1 MTPLQVKFWGV
12 RGSIP
17 APITSDDVRRKV
29 WKAVAEYEL
38 HRGEGNPEAIE
49 RAVDQ
54 AGHDSGQGPVQ
65 TFGGNTSCVEVVYG
79 DGETRI
85 VLDMGT
91 GLRPLG
97 NKLFGEMLKKKG
109 LKITFLLSHVHW
121 DHIQGLPFFGE
132 LYWNSENGSI
142 ENVWSFYGGTD
153 WQRTAE
159 ECLKGQMDP
168 PVFPVSWR
176 EIERITHEIQLHS
189 VSDMMSFMVGELSIQ
204 ARKLDHPQ
212 ETYGYRITTPD
223 GRVVVYSTDNEPR
236 DPNVPA
242 PPLLKLAEGADLW
255 ITDCQY
261 TCDVYN
267 GKTGVPHHGWGHSYP
282 EAVAKTA
289 IEAGVK
295 TVVLFHHDPGSSDEA
310 IADIRRHTQDLVG
323 SDIKVIAA
331 WEGLELTI

>member
-1 MTPLQVKFWGV
+1 MVPLQVRFWGV
-12 RGSIP
+12 RGSVP
-17 APITSDDVRRKV
+17 TPITSADVKSKV

-38 HRGEGNPEAIE
+38 HRGNEGPEAIE
-49 RAVDQ
+49 RAVDR
-54 AGHDSGQGPVQ
+54 AGHDSGYDHVQ

-79 DGETRI
+79 DGKTRI

-97 NKLFGEMLKKKG
+97 NNLFGEMLKKNG
-109 LKITFLLSHVHW
+109 LEITFLLSHVHW

-132 LYWNSENGSI
+132 LYWNQQNGSVK
-142 ENVWSFYGGTD
+142 NTWSFYGGTD

-176 EIERITHEIQLHS
+176 EIERITHKIGLAS
-189 VSDMMSFMVGELSIQ
+189 VSDMISFMVGELSIY

-223 GRVVVYSTDNEPR
+223 GRVLVYSTDNEPR

-242 PPLLKLAEGADLW
+242 PPLRDLARGSDVW

-261 TCDVYN
+261 TQDGYN
-267 GKTGVPHHGWGHSYP
+267 GKTGVPRHGWGHSYP
-282 EAVAKTA
+282 EAVARTA
-289 IEAGVK
+289 LDAGVK
-295 TVVLFHHDPGSSDEA
+295 TLVLFHHDPGSSDEA
-310 IADIRRHTQDLVG
+310 IANIRRHTQDLVG
-323 SDIKVIAA
+323 DKVKVIAA
-331 WEGLELTI
+331 WEGLQLVI